1 MKEGRGSGERDAG
14 RCLKIVCVGVVVVAL
29 LVPRPPSRQPAVV
42 QLALDKIWLGGML
55 ETAVL
60 GYDQWQVSEDTGAD
74 QVRALAGVLDSVHA
88 AGLELGIP
96 KWGVS
101 LKYMHEFE
109 ARQRF
114 QGQLVTFTFALP
126 LDPVV
131 DRVRGLVQ

>member
-1 MKEGRGSGERDAG
+1 
-14 RCLKIVCVGVVVVAL
+14 
-29 LVPRPPSRQPAVV
+29 
-42 QLALDKIWLGGML
+42 ML

-96 KWGVS
+96 KWSLS

-114 QGQLVTFTFALP
+114 QGQLVTFTFGLP
-126 LDPVV
+126 LDSLV
-131 DRVRGLVQ
+131 DRLRGARAVTLLSDTPHT